1 MGMVVPQVLRSYN
14 NIEEDCTVCPS
25 WCLTLRAQGHSYC
38 PGLEHHIP
46 QYTLHAPKV
55 SVAPAAAG
63 GGTEGLALPSD
74 PSPISGGLRS
84 TSVLSL
90 AVPTSPP
97 SAPGALHPCTHPEGL
112 SPGPLQWHCEE
123 SGAWTTG
130 SGLLRLK

>member
-1 MGMVVPQVLRSYN
+1 MGMVVPQVLQSYN

-55 SVAPAAAG
+55 SMAPAAGEVGQRAWLCCQIPLPSLVAS
-63 GGTEGLALPSD
+63 EALP
-74 PSPISGGLRS
+74 
-84 TSVLSL
+84 VLSL

-97 SAPGALHPCTHPEGL
+97 SAPGALHP
-112 SPGPLQWHCEE
+112 S
-123 SGAWTTG
+123 
-130 SGLLRLK
+130 